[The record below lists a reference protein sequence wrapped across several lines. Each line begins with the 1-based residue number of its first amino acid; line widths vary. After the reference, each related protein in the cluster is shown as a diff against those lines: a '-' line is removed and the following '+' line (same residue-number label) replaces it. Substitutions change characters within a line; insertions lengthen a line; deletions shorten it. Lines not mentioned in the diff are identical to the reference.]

1 MSPCDGSHVT
11 PWKEF
16 PQAGVRVSGD
26 LSVRCLA
33 EFPEHINILYDVRL
47 QANINWQ

>member
-1 MSPCDGSHVT
+1 MSPCDDPHVT

-16 PQAGVRVSGD
+16 LQADIRVIGD
-26 LSVRCLA
+26 WSVRRFA